1 MLARGSDDGS
11 PPPRVDGDDG
21 AGSPPLLAVQALD
34 IPAIAERV
42 GVSPRGLLSA
52 LLAGS
57 DVGDGASLPTT
68 VVVPIVQA
76 RVARASEHP
85 GADRGSLPTVREEG
99 AVDAEATRG
108 VDDDDGSADDESFD
122 RNHDLRSSVSR
133 DLLARRARRAAATDA
148 ANADAVAALF
158 AAQGADLADARAPL
172 LASVSRPPR
181 ETEEL
186 AEETDQPAAAAPL
199 AYLVGIP
206 ATSPLVPEDS
216 FATPHTQTLTLN
228 VNAREAIARAL
239 ADASDGA
246 VGEERAAAAAADA
259 AAAAESS
266 LRAASSSSSEP
277 SRSSSVAST
286 LLRSNGVDSTST
298 NRICFGGDGSSS
310 PRDVVVRRVI
320 FAAPTTTD
328 LDGDVDAAP
337 RDLKCGGTST
347 GLSLPSAVRHV
358 TLEMRGDLDRREGTR
373 IVTENDADDEVRTR
387 DGGVAALGDLRA
399 TATVTRRVPL
409 VGWAILAAAV
419 LSLSGVGTAVDAQR
433 SRPLVQ
439 CAWRAESC
447 LLVVAPWAWWSL
459 RRQGWRGLADPALR
473 RRVFFAAACWSG
485 WFVTLFYGLDTTSIA
500 HAYMLTN
507 TTSGFIV
514 AYNLVTRRERVPASH
529 LVGVAVAL
537 VGAATVMW
545 DSERR
550 RRLAETGVEDDGS
563 DRTRDRNRRSPTLV
577 GDVVVVAG
585 AATGAAFLLL
595 AKSVRDKVE
604 LSHALFAQMALNLP
618 IVFVG
623 GAVFEGMSLT
633 RPLDPVVGAFGW
645 LTRRQIASQLFITL
659 CGTIVG
665 TAGYVASLKYLA
677 PTVVSVAMLM
687 EPVLASLFGWLAGFE
702 PLPTAPTA
710 AGMAAVFAGTAIITL
725 HAGRSRVRAVNIDTH
740 RG

>member
-1 MLARGSDDGS
+1 MLARGSDDAS
-11 PPPRVDGDDG
+11 SPPRVDGDDG

-57 DVGDGASLPTT
+57 DVGDGASPPTT

-85 GADRGSLPTVREEG
+85 DDDRGSLPTVREEG

-181 ETEEL
+181 RETDEL
-186 AEETDQPAAAAPL
+186 AEETDQPAAPL

-206 ATSPLVPEDS
+206 ATSPLVPEAS
-216 FATPHTQTLTLN
+216 FGTPHTQTLTLN
-228 VNAREAIARAL
+228 VDAREAIARAL

-246 VGEERAAAAAADA
+246 VGEARAAAAAASA

-266 LRAASSSSSEP
+266 LRAASSSSEP
-277 SRSSSVAST
+277 SRSSSFAST
-286 LLRSNGVDSTST
+286 LLRSNGVDSAST
-298 NRICFGGDGSSS
+298 NRVCFGGDGSSS

-328 LDGDVDAAP
+328 LDGDVAAAP

-347 GLSLPSAVRHV
+347 GLSLPSAVQRV
-358 TLEMRGDLDRREGTR
+358 TLEMRGDLNRREGTE
-373 IVTENDADDEVRTR
+373 IATENVADDEVRTR
-387 DGGVAALGDLRA
+387 DGRVAAFGDLRA

-473 RRVFFAAACWSG
+473 RRVFLAAACWSG
-485 WFVTLFYGLDTTSIA
+485 WFVTLFYGLDNTSIA

-529 LVGVAVAL
+529 IVGVAVAL

-550 RRLAETGVEDDGS
+550 RISAETGVEDDGS

-577 GDVVVVAG
+577 GDAVVAAG

-604 LSHALFAQMALNLP
+604 LSHALLAQMALNLP